1 MPRERT
7 VDLLDSTAACVVWFN
22 PKQDANENVDRYAKK
37 FNTVYVIDNSRE
49 SHKDPLPNNVVYVWL
64 KRNRGI
70 AFALNRGYELA
81 ACDGFAW
88 LLTMDQDSK
97 FALSE
102 IDNLIC
108 ALADELSH
116 NSRVGIFAPCFG
128 IAPPADRTL
137 RTQLPH
143 VLTSGNIVRILALA
157 DISGWDSS
165 LFIDHVDHDL
175 CFRLRKKGYEI
186 VRSNRSW
193 LQHKPGSVHIRYRRM
208 RFSHSPRRYYFMSR
222 NLVFLTFRYF
232 FEFPYDV
239 NRLWYYH
246 AKNIYRAVL
255 RDPKSFQ
262 VIVASLVGLSSGLL
276 LSFSG
281 QRHAFYQD

>member
-1 MPRERT
+1 MGKEKT
-7 VDLLDSTAACVVWFN
+7 IDIISSTAICVVWYN
-22 PKQDANENVDRYAKK
+22 PTQEAIKHLEIYSNK
-37 FNTVYVIDNSRE
+37 FRIVYVIDNSIKC
-49 SHKDPLPNNVVYVWL
+49 HKLQMPNNVVYVWL

-70 AFALNRGYELA
+70 AYALNYGFKMAER
-81 ACDGFAW
+81 DGFAW

-116 NSRVGIFAPCFG
+116 NARVGIFAPCFG

-143 VLTSGNIVRILALA
+143 ILTSGNIVRILALA

-262 VIVASLVGLSSGLL
+262 VIVANLIGFFSGLL
-276 LSFSG
+276 LSFLFKKYEFN
-281 QRHAFYQD
+281 QN